1 MAEYH
6 ELDKM
11 MAVFEERM
19 ASFGNKLDYL
29 IDTIDRSNAT
39 TRRDIERIDKEI
51 VALKIKVYGFGIAL
65 PIVLGVILKV
75 WR

>member
-19 ASFGNKLDYL
+19 TGICKKLDYL